1 MTSLPFW
8 ELLPI
13 HEALYKL
20 SGYFFKYDRGK
31 VSILLVRLTASH
43 DLLEL
48 NELNEI
54 LDASLNCDIVAIKLD
69 HIGEIFVADTD
80 NNDTERDVVA

>member
-13 HEALYKL
+13 HEALNKL
-20 SGYFFKYDRGK
+20 SGYFFEYDRGK
-31 VSILLVRLTASH
+31 VSILLVRLTAPH

-69 HIGEIFVADTD
+69 HIGEILVADTD
-80 NNDTERDVVA
+80 NNDT